1 MLLNCAFQLL
11 LIHLMYPSLIK
22 VLILEKKKIR
32 TGPKPKNGSVNLTVF
47 LNTLDVVSIS
57 KVI

>member
-22 VLILEKKKIR
+22 VLILEKKKKFVLV
-32 TGPKPKNGSVNLTVF
+32 PNLRM
-47 LNTLDVVSIS
+47 VV
-57 KVI
+57 